1 MKTKTFG
8 ILKKTKKLLVLA
20 GLGIFLLG
28 VAPGTSINAYAAGPA
43 GPGVETQV
51 QTIVSYS
58 KEQAVSLGQWEAQ
71 ADGVTWKF
79 KQFTGTYLTSSWIES
94 QTEAGVWYF
103 VDANGIMLTSTTTPD
118 GYPVDYLGKW
128 YSTTPQSTQPSTQQ
142 STTQST
148 TTPSWQ
154 GKSLD
159 ELTEDEIRQIIEYSS
174 GGRITN
180 PKGGIADMS
189 DGPAIKGG
197 Q

>member
-1 MKTKTFG
+1 MKNIRTCKNFQR
-8 ILKKTKKLLVLA
+8 LLVITGAL
-20 GLGIFLLG
+20 FLTG

-118 GYPVDYLGKW
+118 GYPVDSLGKW
-128 YSTTPQSTQPSTQQ
+128 YSTTPQSTQSQSSTQSSTQTQQ
-142 STTQST
+142 STTQKST
-148 TTPSWQ
+148 LTMDDLNNMSQ
-154 GKSLD
+154 E
-159 ELTEDEIRQIIEYSS
+159 ELRQWFNNSMGYEAA
-174 GGRITN
+174 
-180 PKGGIADMS
+180 PKGGNTENFS
-189 DGPAIKGG
+189 TIKGS

>member
-1 MKTKTFG
+1 MKNIRACKNFQR
-8 ILKKTKKLLVLA
+8 LLVITGAL
-20 GLGIFLLG
+20 FLTG

-118 GYPVDYLGKW
+118 GYPVDSLGKW
-128 YSTTPQSTQPSTQQ
+128 YSTTPQSTQPSNQQ
-142 STTQST
+142 STQST

-174 GGRITN
+174 GGRITA
-180 PKGGIADMS
+180 PKGGNAPYVPDL
-189 DGPAIKGG
+189 IKGS

>member
-1 MKTKTFG
+1 MKNIRACKNFQR
-8 ILKKTKKLLVLA
+8 LLVITGAL
-20 GLGIFLLG
+20 FLTG

-118 GYPVDYLGKW
+118 GYPVDSLGKW
-128 YSTTPQSTQPSTQQ
+128 YSTTPQSTQPSTQSSTQQ
-142 STTQST
+142 STTQKST
-148 TTPSWQ
+148 LTMDDLNNMSYE
-154 GKSLD
+154 
-159 ELTEDEIRQIIEYSS
+159 ELRQWYNNSMGYEVA
-174 GGRITN
+174 
-180 PKGGIADMS
+180 PKGGNANVIDNITGS
-189 DGPAIKGG
+189 

>member
-1 MKTKTFG
+1 MKNIRACKNFQR
-8 ILKKTKKLLVLA
+8 LLVITGAL
-20 GLGIFLLG
+20 FLTG

-118 GYPVDYLGKW
+118 GYQVDSLGKW
-128 YSTTPQSTQPSTQQ
+128 YSTTPQSTQSSTTQTQQ
-142 STTQST
+142 STTQKST
-148 TTPSWQ
+148 LTMDDLNNMSQ
-154 GKSLD
+154 E
-159 ELTEDEIRQIIEYSS
+159 ELRQWFNNSMGYEAA
-174 GGRITN
+174 
-180 PKGGIADMS
+180 PKGGNAGQITNS
-189 DGPAIKGG
+189 IKGS

>member
-1 MKTKTFG
+1 MKKSKKIAALICTAGMCLASIG
-8 ILKKTKKLLVLA
+8 I
-20 GLGIFLLG
+20 
-28 VAPGTSINAYAAGPA
+28 AYAGPA
-43 GPGVETQV
+43 NEITGGVETQV
-51 QTIVSYS
+51 QAIVSYS

-118 GYPVDYLGKW
+118 GYPVDSLGKW
-128 YSTTPQSTQPSTQQ
+128 YSTTPQSTQPSTQ
-142 STTQST
+142 SSTQSA

-159 ELTEDEIRQIIEYSS
+159 ELTFDEICEIMESSTNGQITSS
-174 GGRITN
+174 RGGNTEN
-180 PKGGIADMS
+180 FS
-189 DGPAIKGG
+189 TIKGS

>member
-1 MKTKTFG
+1 MKNIRTCKNFQR
-8 ILKKTKKLLVLA
+8 LLVITGAL
-20 GLGIFLLG
+20 FLTG

-118 GYPVDYLGKW
+118 GYPVDSLGKW
-128 YSTTPQSTQPSTQQ
+128 YSTTPQSTQSQQSTQPSTQP
-142 STTQST
+142 STQST

-159 ELTEDEIRQIIEYSS
+159 ELTFDEICEIMESS
-174 GGRITN
+174 GVGHATRGGNAGQITN
-180 PKGGIADMS
+180 S
-189 DGPAIKGG
+189 IKGS